1 MQAVL
6 MMRKDS
12 CYCLKAFVLLVISIW
27 CLEVGST
34 DVQTSLPG
42 QLKFAH
48 VIYRHGDRMPV
59 DPYPTDPWNDRKYW
73 PTGWGQL
80 TNRGKLQH
88 YELGKW
94 LRKRYSSL
102 LDTKYDNEQIYV
114 QSTDVERTLM
124 SAESNLAGLYE
135 PVGDDVWNAQ
145 IKWQPIPVHTVPE
158 KEDAIVAAK
167 APCPAFEYY
176 LENFMNS
183 EKYRSLL
190 ARYKNLFDYLSNNSG
205 RAVQTFIDAQYLN
218 NTLFIET
225 LYNRTLPVWAQKVY
239 GSPDLTF
246 ISNFAFSINTHTR
259 KLARLKTGPLLKDV
273 LNRFEIKHKKQLK
286 PDRNVFIYS
295 AHDTT
300 VANLLNTLK
309 LFQFHSPPYTACILL
324 ELRVDDKDTPFV
336 SVFYKNTTAEPLP
349 MNIPGC
355 GISCPLAKM
364 FELYEEVLPENWVDE
379 CKRSTLTM
387 TYEEANLGAATGIL
401 IGIIAILL
409 LASYGLMIYYR
420 RRDYKMHNSYAQ
432 MA

>member
-1 MQAVL
+1 M
-6 MMRKDS
+6 
-12 CYCLKAFVLLVISIW
+12 
-27 CLEVGST
+27 
-34 DVQTSLPG
+34 
-42 QLKFAH
+42 
-48 VIYRHGDRMPV
+48 
-59 DPYPTDPWNDRKYW
+59 
-73 PTGWGQL
+73 
-80 TNRGKLQH
+80 
-88 YELGKW
+88 
-94 LRKRYSSL
+94 

-158 KEDAIVAAK
+158 KEDAVKLSQYYNEILLYLMYYNMPLQIVAAK
-167 APCPAFEYY
+167 APCPAFDYY

-309 LFQFHSPPYTACILL
+309 LFQVYPYTISSCTLGSKCRMYTSRAYFHSYAFLL
-324 ELRVDDKDTPFV
+324 IYPF
-336 SVFYKNTTAEPLP
+336 S
-349 MNIPGC
+349 
-355 GISCPLAKM
+355 
-364 FELYEEVLPENWVDE
+364 
-379 CKRSTLTM
+379 
-387 TYEEANLGAATGIL
+387 
-401 IGIIAILL
+401 
-409 LASYGLMIYYR
+409 
-420 RRDYKMHNSYAQ
+420 
-432 MA
+432 

>member
-1 MQAVL
+1 
-6 MMRKDS
+6 MMLTNES
-12 CYCLKAFVLLVISIW
+12 CYCLRAFVFLLLSIC
-27 CLEVGST
+27 CLEVGSA

-42 QLKFAH
+42 TLKFAH

-88 YELGKW
+88 YQLGKW
-94 LRKRYSSL
+94 LRSRYSSL
-102 LDTKYDNEQIYV
+102 LDTKFDNEQIFV
-114 QSTDVERTLM
+114 QSTDVDRTLM

-145 IKWQPIPVHTVPE
+145 IKWQPIPVHTIPE
-158 KEDAIVAAK
+158 KEDAMLAAK
-167 APCPAFEYY
+167 APCPAFDYY
-176 LENFMNS
+176 LETFKNS
-183 EKYRSLL
+183 DQFQSLL
-190 ARYKNLFDYLSNNSG
+190 ARYKKLFYYLSSNSG
-205 RAVQTFIDAQYLN
+205 RVVKSFIDAQYLN

-225 LYNRTLPVWAQKVY
+225 LYNKTLPVWAQKVY
-239 GSPDLTF
+239 GSPELTYA
-246 ISNFAFSINTHTR
+246 SNFAFSINTHTR
-259 KLARLKTGPLLKDV
+259 QLARLTAGPLLKDV
-273 LNRFEIKHKKQLK
+273 LSRLETKYKRQLK

-309 LFQFHSPPYTACILL
+309 LFQLHSPPYTACILF
-324 ELRVDDKDTPFV
+324 ELRVDDNDAPFV

-349 MNIPGC
+349 LDIPGC
-355 GISCPLAKM
+355 GVSCPLVKM
-364 FELYEEVLPENWVDE
+364 FQLYDDVLPENWADE

-409 LASYGLMIYYR
+409 LVSYGLMIYYR
-420 RRDYKMHNSYAQ
+420 RRDYKVHNSYAQ